1 MVDVNSFFVNE
12 LNNAYFTREM
22 FLKQFVEW
30 LSLRPTRP
38 LLQLLFEH
46 GDVLNIC
53 ISRRCVATCLW
64 RGRIFKQ
71 VFIAL
76 ILLSLIVKKS
86 FESRLTFGEVTDEST
101 AVFDSHCTQW
111 AKKWGHRLMTI
122 GPTSVKS

>member
-12 LNNAYFTREM
+12 LNNAYFTREI

-53 ISRRCVATCLW
+53 ISRRSVATCLW

-86 FESRLTFGEVTDEST
+86 FESRLTFGEVTDKST
-101 AVFDSHCTQW
+101 ALF
-111 AKKWGHRLMTI
+111 
-122 GPTSVKS
+122 